1 MSVDVTVV
9 GGGPV
14 GVTTG
19 LLLAHRGF
27 DVRVL
32 ERSTEVY
39 DLPRA
44 IVMDDE
50 IQRVL
55 QGVGLADG
63 LRDITTPMVGA
74 EFVDTAGERIIGVDL
89 PTSGAF
95 PLGHHPSVTYYQPE
109 LERFLRAA
117 AMNAGV
123 DLRLG
128 VEVTGV
134 SQGHESVTA
143 STISGDHT
151 SRWLVAAD
159 GASSPIR
166 KSLGISFVDQGFD
179 QDWLVLDARLRRP
192 VESLSRFVQQI
203 CDPARPTTYVTGHG
217 PYRRWEFQLQPGE
230 TRDEMTQPERIWQ
243 LLEPWIGPDDAE
255 LVRAVVYR
263 FHATVADS
271 MRHQRVFLAGDA
283 AHQMPPFLGQGL
295 CSGIRDAANLAWK
308 LEFIAAGAAGD
319 RLLDTYEAER
329 MPHAAG
335 VVAHAVD
342 TGRLI
347 DELSGRAKS
356 ATGLDAAYGG
366 GRPFPTLDHGVRFGD
381 HPAVGRQ
388 LPQPVVD
395 GRPLDELIG
404 AGFGVVTDSRDLAV
418 LAEAV
423 WGDLATVIT
432 VPTGTVPFAVP
443 EGGVA
448 IVRPDRY
455 VAAVAVGADE
465 LAAASAALIDQ
476 LDAPSG
482 GDHRT
487 RDVRGGLRY

>member
-14 GVTTG
+14 GVTTA

-32 ERSTEVY
+32 ELGTEVY

-50 IQRVL
+50 IQRVF
-55 QGVGLADG
+55 QGIGLAEG
-63 LRDITTPMVGA
+63 LSEITTPLAGA
-74 EFVDTAGERIIGVDL
+74 EFVDTAGQRIIGVDL
-89 PTSGAF
+89 PADGDY
-95 PLGHHPSVTYYQPE
+95 PLGHAPSVTYYQPE
-109 LERFLRAA
+109 LEALLRAA
-117 AMNAGV
+117 AVDAGV

-128 VEVTGV
+128 VEVMGV
-134 SQGHESVTA
+134 SQDDASVTA
-143 STISGDHT
+143 TTTSGDQS

-192 VESLSRFVQQI
+192 LASLSRLVPQI
-203 CDPARPTTYVTGHG
+203 CNPDRPTTYVTGHG
-217 PYRRWEFQLQPGE
+217 PYRRWEFQLQAGE
-230 TRDEMTQPERIWQ
+230 TRNEMTEPKRVWQ

-271 MRHQRVFLAGDA
+271 MRHERVFLAGDA

-308 LEFIAAGAAGD
+308 LELVATGVAGD
-319 RLLDTYEAER
+319 RLLDTYGTER
-329 MPHAAG
+329 LPHAAG

-404 AGFGVVTDSRDLAV
+404 AGFGVVTDSGELAM
-418 LAEAV
+418 LAEAM
-423 WGDLATVIT
+423 WGGLATVIT
-432 VPTGTVPFAVP
+432 VPAGTVPFAVP
-443 EGGVA
+443 EGGAA

-455 VAAVAVGADE
+455 VAAVAVGADA
-465 LAAASAALIDQ
+465 LTAASAALIEQ
-476 LDAPSG
+476 LDVPIGRWKKAKE
-482 GDHRT
+482 
-487 RDVRGGLRY
+487 